1 MRKYNNCSPA
11 EGGRVLSF
19 LLALALLLTVS
30 GGIAGTGAFAEDAA
44 SEATGEQ
51 TEAVAEAGGETKKAS
66 LTKVDDSFADD
77 KWELILNQPA
87 LFHRMTYT
95 DRAITTSFCRRNT
108 TRRPP
113 TRWCSFCRT

>member
-95 DRAITTSFCRRNT
+95 DRETGLYIFTG
-108 TRRPP
+108 
-113 TRWCSFCRT
+113 